1 MSNPFFIKTNGKRS
15 RDDFESNV
23 WTLDELER
31 LKNDELDHKVKE
43 WRYAGLSMDPF
54 ILNPDTVWPGAQL
67 KFRDEMEKNLHG
79 KLMGTWTFEEIRDH
93 YKEGWDRYWNM
104 FLLLGRAKIIPE
116 VMIIKKPEL
125 EEEEQQP
132 YCPKQAECLGRY
144 FNFREKVIKE
154 GPVVSGVASEP
165 GSPILSDASDEY

>member
-15 RDDFESNV
+15 RDDFESDV

-54 ILNPDTVWPGAQL
+54 ILNPDTVWPLAQL
-67 KFRDEMEKNLHG
+67 KFRDELKKNLND
-79 KLMGTWTFEEIRDH
+79 KWNSEEVFDQ
-93 YKEGWDRYWNM
+93 YKKEWDRYWNM
-104 FLLLGRAKIIPE
+104 FFLLGRAKIIPE

-125 EEEEQQP
+125 KEEEPP
-132 YCPKQAECLGRY
+132 YYPKQTECLGRY

-165 GSPILSDASDEY
+165 GSPILSDSSDEY

>member
-1 MSNPFFIKTNGKRS
+1 MLNPFFVKTNGKRS
-15 RDDFESNV
+15 RDDFESDV

-43 WRYAGLSMDPF
+43 WRYAGLSMDSGV
-54 ILNPDTVWPGAQL
+54 LNPDIVWPRSQR
-67 KFRDEMEKNLHG
+67 KFRDEMKKNLND
-79 KLMGTWTFEEIRDH
+79 TWNSEQIQVH
-93 YKEGWDRYWNM
+93 YKEEWDRYWNM

-125 EEEEQQP
+125 REEQPP
-132 YCPKQAECLGRY
+132 YYPKKTECLGRSL
-144 FNFREKVIKE
+144 NFRKRVIKN

-165 GSPILSDASDEY
+165 GSPISSDEY

>member
-31 LKNDELDHKVKE
+31 LKHDELDHKVKE
-43 WRYAGLSMDPF
+43 WRYAGLSMDSG
-54 ILNPDTVWPGAQL
+54 LVNPDTLWPRTQL
-67 KFRDEMEKNLHG
+67 KFTQKMEENLYG
-79 KLMGTWTFEEIRDH
+79 KWNSEEIRDL
-93 YKEGWDRYWNM
+93 YKAEWDRYWNM

-116 VMIIKKPEL
+116 VMIIKNPEL
-125 EEEEQQP
+125 TEEEPP
-132 YCPKQAECLGRY
+132 YYPKKTECLGRSL
-144 FNFREKVIKE
+144 NFRKTVIKE

-165 GSPILSDASDEY
+165 GSPILSDSSDEY